1 MGNKQ
6 YHLDRKEIHDLMGK
20 LHPAIY
26 TYHKNEFI
34 KNSFDNRKLYLV
46 LEGIVYFYTQNE
58 QYDEEIVAFF
68 PCGHLFP
75 GSLMT
80 ETDGQSLHFAICKTN
95 CKIAAIDVV
104 EAAHYH
110 IFHSFVG
117 NKCCLLEFTYHFT
130 SLFLAWHCHI
140 LQQKTVRSKIM
151 VFLQCQSEC
160 QQSTCIHI
168 EMPYSDLSNFLQVD
182 RSTLMKELAKMESE
196 ELIQKNG
203 RYITLQQLHSE
214 IYRIPI

>member
-1 MGNKQ
+1 
-6 YHLDRKEIHDLMGK
+6 
-20 LHPAIY
+20 
-26 TYHKNEFI
+26 
-34 KNSFDNRKLYLV
+34 
-46 LEGIVYFYTQNE
+46 
-58 QYDEEIVAFF
+58 
-68 PCGHLFP
+68 
-75 GSLMT
+75 
-80 ETDGQSLHFAICKTN
+80 
-95 CKIAAIDVV
+95 
-104 EAAHYH
+104 
-110 IFHSFVG
+110 
-117 NKCCLLEFTYHFT
+117 
-130 SLFLAWHCHI
+130 
-140 LQQKTVRSKIM
+140 M